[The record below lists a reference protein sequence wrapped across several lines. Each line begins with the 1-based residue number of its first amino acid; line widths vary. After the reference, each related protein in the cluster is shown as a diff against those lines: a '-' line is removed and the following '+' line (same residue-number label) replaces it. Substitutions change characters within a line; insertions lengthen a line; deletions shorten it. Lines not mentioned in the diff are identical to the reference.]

1 MRKISLF
8 IILLVSAI
16 ASSSLKGQIYF
27 DYDEAGNCI
36 EKYKTIVLLS
46 KVKGNSKDTTKIVS
60 QSEMISEREVIIY
73 PNPTRGALKVE
84 IRGKFPEN
92 PVRYLLTDLSGKT
105 LSQVQSDDM
114 YYLFDMTAYPT
125 GVYLLIIMIDNRWSK
140 WKIIKE

>member
-8 IILLVSAI
+8 IILLVSSI

-27 DYDEAGNCI
+27 NYDDAGNCI

-46 KVKGNSKDTTKIVS
+46 KVKGNSKDTTNVDF
-60 QSEMISEREVIIY
+60 QSEKILDRELIIY

-84 IRGKFPEN
+84 IRGKSPEN

-105 LSQVQSDDM
+105 LSQVKSDDM

-125 GVYLLIIMIDNRWSK
+125 GVYLLRIMIDNRWSK

>member
-16 ASSSLKGQIYF
+16 ASSSLKAQIYF

-46 KVKGNSKDTTKIVS
+46 KVKGNSKDTTKVDS
-60 QSEMISEREVIIY
+60 QSEKISERELIIY

-84 IRGKFPEN
+84 IRGKSPEN

-125 GVYLLIIMIDNRWSK
+125 GVYLLRIMIDNRWSK

>member
-125 GVYLLIIMIDNRWSK
+125 GVYLLRIMIDNRWSK

>member
-8 IILLVSAI
+8 IIILVSAI

-27 DYDEAGNCI
+27 NYDDAGNCI

-46 KVKGNSKDTTKIVS
+46 KVKGNSKDTTNVDF
-60 QSEMISEREVIIY
+60 QSEKILDRELIIY

-84 IRGKFPEN
+84 IRGKSPEN

-105 LSQVQSDDM
+105 LSQVKSDDM

-125 GVYLLIIMIDNRWSK
+125 GVYLLRIMIDNRWSK